1 VYRYAAVAT
10 SLGFLHVTALR
21 DGARTTVMP
30 RQRRNHGGEEVKGK
44 QTEGGDL
51 VVGAGAVVRATAGA
65 RVGPP
70 WSEREAGFII
80 SERQGMESGSV
91 SGSEGGGAG
100 GAERG
105 GGERERGGEGGE
117 GGIRV
122 YYEPHCS
129 YDAKSVAAAARLV
142 GGRVDVAITPVRSV
156 DVLGFALVNG
166 GEAGLYK

>member
-1 VYRYAAVAT
+1 VA
-10 SLGFLHVTALR
+10 
-21 DGARTTVMP
+21 
-30 RQRRNHGGEEVKGK
+30 
-44 QTEGGDL
+44 
-51 VVGAGAVVRATAGA
+51 GAGAVVRATAGA

-80 SERQGMESGSV
+80 SERQGMGPGSV

-105 GGERERGGEGGE
+105 GGERERGGERGAERGG
-117 GGIRV
+117 GMRV

-129 YDAKSVAAAARLV
+129 CDAKSVAAAARLV